1 MKVFIW
7 KWLFWS
13 SLVFCSLLS
22 ISLIIAYL
30 LYTTAPNNEYTP
42 VFASG
47 FGFAIGFF
55 GLGGIIFFLFD
66 KLSNMEPILKDIDN
80 EFFNK
85 VIRELPFLFF
95 ALLYFFTLS
104 VYVGLFMLI
113 LNYIKNSCI
122 WRVTSQN
129 HIKD

>member
-85 VIRELPFLFF
+85 VVRELPFLFF

-122 WRVTSQN
+122 
-129 HIKD
+129 

>member
-66 KLSNMEPILKDIDN
+66 KLSNMEPILKDVDN

-122 WRVTSQN
+122 WRVTLQN